1 MAFLGKTYKFV
12 SQENFDAFLKVV
24 GVPDEKIPAILKFAP
39 DFKLSK
45 DGDTYIYSTVRSS
58 GPTEVKFQSGV
69 EFDDVIGEDKTP
81 VKSTYTVDGNTVTQ
95 VIKSDRGSASFKREF
110 NGDDLLLTIT
120 VDKWDGQAK
129 RFYKAA

>member
-12 SQENFDAFLKVV
+12 GQENFDAFLKVV
-24 GVPDEKIPAILKFAP
+24 GVPDEKIPDVLKFAP
-39 DFKLSK
+39 DFKLTK
-45 DGDTYIYSTVRSS
+45 DGDTYTYASVRSS
-58 GPTEVKFQSGV
+58 GPTEVKFKSGV

-95 VIKSDRGSASFKREF
+95 VIKSEKGSATFKREF
-110 NGDDLLLTIT
+110 NGDDLVLTMKIE
-120 VDKWDGQAK
+120 KWDGEAK